1 MLGLCDAPIVGF
13 VRADEDKAMMRIST
27 GLAAVAL
34 ILGAAA
40 PPSSAVA
47 QTKAE
52 QCATYAKQAAAGA
65 GTSTGA
71 ARGAA
76 RGAAGAA
83 IVGGDSG
90 KGAAAGAVVG
100 GVRKRVQSN
109 RSYQSYYD
117 ECMKR

>member
-1 MLGLCDAPIVGF
+1 MLGLCGCTDH
-13 VRADEDKAMMRIST
+13 RCRSDEDKTMMRVST
-27 GLAAVAL
+27 GIGAVLL
-34 ILGAAA
+34 ILGVAAA
-40 PPSSAVA
+40 PNGAMA
-47 QTKAE
+47 QTKAD
-52 QCATYAKQAAAGA
+52 QCKTYAQQAAAGA
-65 GTSTGA
+65 GTTTGA

-83 IVGGDSG
+83 IIGGDSG

-117 ECMKR
+117 ECMKQ

>member
-1 MLGLCDAPIVGF
+1 MRV
-13 VRADEDKAMMRIST
+13 VRADEDKTMMRIST

-34 ILGAAA
+34 ILGAAGA
-40 PPSSAVA
+40 PDSAMA
-47 QTKAE
+47 QTKAD
-52 QCATYAKQAAAGA
+52 QCASYAKQAAAGA
-65 GTSTGA
+65 GTSTS
-71 ARGAA
+71 AA

-100 GVRKRVQSN
+100 GVRKRTQAN